1 MPGSLPSLARSHMG
15 LNMGHHG
22 LGTSHSMASFPQDLL
37 SHTLQSQRD
46 SQYQQEAAA
55 RSMSVQLQSG
65 SPFELN
71 DRDTSTHFGEQAMP
85 LHSFGAEEMTNDLGL
100 LDSDTLEMLLKPE

>member
-1 MPGSLPSLARSHMG
+1 MVRSHMG

-37 SHTLQSQRD
+37 SQTLQAQRD
-46 SQYQQEAAA
+46 SQYQQEVAA
-55 RSMSVQLQSG
+55 RSLSAQLRTG

-71 DRDTSTHFGEQAMP
+71 DRDTSTHFGEHAMP
-85 LHSFGAEEMTNDLGL
+85 LHSFGGEEMTHDMGL
-100 LDSDTLEMLLKPE
+100 MDGDMLEMLLKPE

>member
-1 MPGSLPSLARSHMG
+1 MVRSHMG
-15 LNMGHHG
+15 LNMGHLG

-37 SHTLQSQRD
+37 SHTLQAQRD
-46 SQYQQEAAA
+46 SPYLQEAAA
-55 RSMSVQLQSG
+55 RSMSAQLPAG

-85 LHSFGAEEMTNDLGL
+85 LHSFGGEELTHDMGL
-100 LDSDTLEMLLKPE
+100 MDGDMLEMLLKPE

>member
-1 MPGSLPSLARSHMG
+1 MG

-22 LGTSHSMASFPQDLL
+22 LGTTHSMASFPQDLL
-37 SHTLQSQRD
+37 SHTLQAQRD
-46 SQYQQEAAA
+46 SQYQHEAAA

-71 DRDTSTHFGEQAMP
+71 DRDTSTHFGEQALP
-85 LHSFGAEEMTNDLGL
+85 LHSFGGEEMTNDMGL
-100 LDSDTLEMLLKPE
+100 MDGDMLEMLLKPE